1 MQPTRE
7 RVSTPVLPACAGL
20 GLVAGALA
28 KAADESGWGW
38 AADLGSFPAVWVL
51 AVALLGRAAPTVRAA
66 VARSAVF
73 FAAMSVAYYA
83 WAALVLGFGW
93 NRLLVA
99 WLLLSV
105 TAVPAV
111 AAAVQWATR
120 RPGPLPGALLAGAA
134 GIVLAGGAVLA
145 DARAHPVQAVADVVV
160 AAVLVTVLPRHGRTR
175 LWRRPCSCPRPGRP
189 AGAWPSWPRCSAD
202 GPGQSPSGK
211 RRPEASSWASR
222 RSASRTG
229 SSSTVLTTT
238 KRTASAT
245 EPVGTSATSC
255 SPIRPAASA

>member
-1 MQPTRE
+1 VQPTRE
-7 RVSTPVLPACAGL
+7 RVPAPVLPACAGL

-28 KAADESGWGW
+28 KAADESGSGW
-38 AADLGSFPAVWVL
+38 AADLGSFPAAWVL

-66 VARSAVF
+66 AARSAVF
-73 FAAMSVAYYA
+73 FAVISVAYYA

-175 LWRRPCSCPRPGRP
+175 LWAPALLLPATWLAGRGL
-189 AGAWPSWPRCSAD
+189 A
-202 GPGQSPSGK
+202 
-211 RRPEASSWASR
+211 
-222 RSASRTG
+222 
-229 SSSTVLTTT
+229 VL
-238 KRTASAT
+238 
-245 EPVGTSATSC
+245 
-255 SPIRPAASA
+255 AALLG